1 MPLSVLEEDS
11 KIFGKN
17 SDKPLT
23 HYQMEINKAAFALC
37 KEDASLLKRRN
48 ELFDKAKQK
57 IDQEGFQYKK
67 RHSRSK
73 VFGQGAVDDQE
84 VQVAKRVKLSSEVR
98 ERRIEEVQ
106 SDIATDKDTIML
118 LEKEKQKCASM
129 SKFGRAA
136 EINEQ
141 ISRHQKSMRENQQI
155 LAKLQKSEARSQ
167 KYRRDSAQAKRNKR
181 EQLKKKIPKEQATIT
196 DLLSAGTSSSQS
208 EIKIGSKQ
216 STIKGSS
223 TQQEVQES
231 AIRQELDQLEAPQQ
245 MLDSE
250 NTPQGTVRQ
259 GDSEHT
265 VAQRMPAASSASAL
279 QNAIEED
286 ERLQGKGQDTNSQRL
301 PTTSAASISQNAMQE
316 IEEGLMINNCDPQGP
331 ALKKATEVIQ
341 AKSLDFQDPPQD
353 L

>member
-67 RHSRSK
+67 SHSRSK

-136 EINEQ
+136 E
-141 ISRHQKSMRENQQI
+141 NQQI

-167 KYRRDSAQAKRNKR
+167 KYRRDSAEAKRNKR

-196 DLLSAGTSSSQS
+196 DLLSVGTSSSQS

-231 AIRQELDQLEAPQQ
+231 AIRQELDQLKVPQQ

-250 NTPQGTVRQ
+250 NTSQGTVRQ

-265 VAQRMPAASSASAL
+265 VAQRMPAASSANTL

-316 IEEGLMINNCDPQGP
+316 IEEGLMINNCDPIGA

-341 AKSLDFQDPPQD
+341 AKSLDFQDPHRIFRQ
-353 L
+353 